1 MKMKAILPV
10 VLCSVLA
17 AGCAATGPGSDAPVK
32 GDPVALAGHGYM
44 WADGVSEDCELPPS
58 IAFDEKGAISGQ
70 AGCNRLLGQVRQDG
84 LRVDFSNLGSTMKL
98 CAPQF
103 MKVERTFIDFLGRA
117 AFVTASTAVP
127 GGIDL
132 WDKAGERIVT
142 LVPEKAG
149 KCD

>member
-1 MKMKAILPV
+1 MPMLV
-10 VLCSVLA
+10 MLEERDGYYA
-17 AGCAATGPGSDAPVK
+17 AGRTLRASDLVDSLGQENNPEWKTV
-32 GDPVALAGHGYM
+32 
-44 WADGVSEDCELPPS
+44 
-58 IAFDEKGAISGQ
+58 AFDEKGAISGQ